1 MRNQSLRRKILIYSS
16 TLLVTLIV
24 AMLVYVNFQAGWF
37 VDERVRD
44 NLRQG
49 IQRITKAERGEL
61 TGLQLTA
68 QLVASFPDLKALLT
82 TDLGTIRDFL
92 LDYQQRNRRSEL
104 LMVFDP
110 SGRMIARTDILEP
123 LPIRDSVDKWIR
135 PALAGQSATGVLT
148 TESAVYLAAAAPAV
162 AGGTLFGIVLVGTSI
177 DSALARNWLDASD
190 SQMVVLGDRVL
201 GATWAEGTLPW
212 RSKSQWESAMGGRNE
227 YRIVGIDG
235 ESYAAA
241 TTQLGQEGGVR
252 PLVVLFQSR
261 TRAMKPYRR
270 IQLGLLVLGMLA
282 AGAGI
287 SASAVL
293 ARKVTA
299 PVVKLVEGTRQV
311 AAGNFDWAMDI
322 ETGDEIGDLAESF
335 NLMLR
340 GLRERDNM
348 AKFVSQSTVE
358 MIQASDHEK
367 ELKSQR
373 VVRTIFFSDL
383 RGFTAL
389 SERLD
394 PEAVVTMLNRVLG
407 LQAETIKRFQGDI
420 DKYVG
425 DSVVALF
432 QGEDMVLNAIRSAV
446 EIQKSLGVYNGEH
459 PGEPPLHAGIGIV
472 TGDVVLGPVGHADRL
487 DYTAIGSNVN
497 LCSRLCSAARPLEI
511 LLSETAYQRVSGLV
525 AAQLMEPL
533 KVKGFR
539 EPVSVYKMVIGP
551 KQTELAG

>member
-1 MRNQSLRRKILIYSS
+1 MKSQSLRRKILLYSS

-24 AMLVYVNFQAGWF
+24 TMLIYVNFQAGWF
-37 VDERVRD
+37 VDERMKD

-49 IQRITKAERGEL
+49 IQRITKAERDQL
-61 TGLQLTA
+61 AGLQLTA

-82 TDLGTIRDFL
+82 TDLGTIRDYL
-92 LDYQQRNRRSEL
+92 LEYEHRNNRSEL
-104 LMVFDP
+104 LVVLDP
-110 SGRMIARTDILEP
+110 SGRMVARTDTLEP
-123 LPIRDSVDKWIR
+123 LPVKDSVDKWVQ

-148 TESAVYLAAAAPAV
+148 TESGVYLAAAAPAS
-162 AGGTLFGIVLVGTSI
+162 AGGVLFGIVLVGTSI

-190 SQMVVLGDRVL
+190 SQMVILGDRVL
-201 GATWAEGTLPW
+201 GATLAERTLPW
-212 RSKSQWESAMGGRNE
+212 SSKSQWKSAIGDSPE
-227 YRIVGIDG
+227 YRIVDIDG
-235 ESYAAA
+235 ESYGAAS
-241 TTQLGQEGGVR
+241 TQLGQEGQAR
-252 PLVVLFQSR
+252 PLVVVFQSR
-261 TRAMKPYRR
+261 TRAMAPYRR
-270 IQLGLLVLGMLA
+270 IQLGLLVLGVLA
-282 AGAGI
+282 AGVGI

-311 AAGNFDWAMDI
+311 AAGNFACTMDI
-322 ETGDEIGDLAESF
+322 VTGDEIGDLAESF

-358 MIQASDHEK
+358 MIQASGHEK
-367 ELKSQR
+367 ELRSQR

-394 PEAVVTMLNRVLG
+394 PEEVVAMLNRVLG

-420 DKYVG
+420 DKYIG

-446 EIQKSLGVYNGEH
+446 EIHKSLEAYNGKH

-487 DYTAIGSNVN
+487 DYTAIGSNMN
-497 LCSRLCSAARPLEI
+497 LCSRLCSAAGPFEI

-525 AAQLMEPL
+525 AARLMEPL
-533 KVKGFR
+533 RVKGFS
-539 EPVSVYKMVIGP
+539 EPVSVYKMAIGS

>member
-37 VDERVRD
+37 VDERMRD

-123 LPIRDSVDKWIR
+123 LPIRDSADKWIQS
-135 PALAGQSATGVLT
+135 ALAGQSATGVLT
-148 TESAVYLAAAAPAV
+148 TENAVYLAAAAPAA
-162 AGGTLFGIVLVGTSI
+162 AGGTLFGIVLVGTTV

-227 YRIVGIDG
+227 YRIVAIDG

-432 QGEDMVLNAIRSAV
+432 QGEDMVLNAIRAAV

-511 LLSETAYQRVSGLV
+511 LLSETAYQRVSELV
-525 AAQLMEPL
+525 AAQPMEPL